1 MDIKELIWLTHG
13 MELKNTIDAIAD
25 SEWSNNEEFQDI
37 VDIETSTLMTALYVD
52 DAFNEYDESEIQS
65 AVIEIIENYINVDN
79 YKE

>member
-65 AVIEIIENYINVDN
+65 AVIEIIEDYINVDY

>member
-1 MDIKELIWLTHG
+1 MEIKELIWLTHG

-37 VDIETSTLMTALYVD
+37 VNIETSTLMTALYVD
-52 DAFNEYDESEIQS
+52 DAFNEYDEAQIQA
-65 AVIEIIENYINVDN
+65 AVLEIIEDYINVDY

>member
-1 MDIKELIWLTHG
+1 MEIKELIWLTHG
-13 MELKNTIDAIAD
+13 MELKNTIDAITD

-52 DAFNEYDESEIQS
+52 DAFNEYDEAQIQT
-65 AVIEIIENYINVDN
+65 AVLEIIEDYINVDY